1 MKRAAFSLVEVAMA
15 LGLLS
20 FVLLSIMGLL
30 GVGLN
35 SSRSAHLDTIQASM
49 ARQVLSAVRADTAG
63 PNFDSFTQDQWYFT
77 LDGTLLTNSADAY
90 FECRITVDEVD
101 NAPEDAR
108 PHLRILQMEFVH
120 PVAAPPQSRTTNTVQ
135 TTLARHD

>member
-1 MKRAAFSLVEVAMA
+1 MKRGAFSLVEVAIA

-20 FVLLSIMGLL
+20 FVLLSIIGLL

-35 SSRSAHLDTIQASM
+35 SSRSAHLDTIQASI
-49 ARQVLSAVRADTAG
+49 ARQALSAVRTAD
-63 PNFDSFTQDQWYFT
+63 FDTFSSGTYWFT
-77 LDGTLLTNSADAY
+77 LNGARLTNSIDAY
-90 FECRITVDEVD
+90 FECQVTADEAAD
-101 NAPEDAR
+101 APEDAR

-135 TTLARHD
+135 TSLARHD